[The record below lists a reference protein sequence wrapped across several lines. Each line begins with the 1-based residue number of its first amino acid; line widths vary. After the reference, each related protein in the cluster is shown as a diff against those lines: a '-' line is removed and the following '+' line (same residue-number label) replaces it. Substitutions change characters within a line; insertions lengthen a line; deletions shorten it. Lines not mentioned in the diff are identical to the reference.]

1 MTVQFDLVVRGG
13 TIVDGTG
20 APRYRGDV
28 AVKDGLIAA
37 VGTFEGTGKEE
48 LDATGR
54 IVAPGFVDI
63 HTHYDGHATWTDR
76 MLPSSQHGVTTV
88 LAGNCGV
95 GFAPCKEQDRDRL
108 VALMEGVEDI
118 PEPVMTAGL
127 PWNWESFPEYLDS
140 IEGRAFDID
149 IATQVPH
156 APLRVFVMGDRAAE
170 RDPATAEDIAEM
182 ARLARQAIE
191 AGALGFSTS
200 RTINHKAID
209 GTLTYSYAAASDELA
224 GIAKGVAESGKGV
237 LQFISDFDDLE
248 TEFGIVERMVAESGR
263 PLSLSLLQSARHPEG
278 WRDVL
283 GKVEQARAD
292 GAPIRAQ
299 IAGRPVG
306 LIVGFEFSRHPFL
319 SCPSYQDVA
328 HLDMPERLKE
338 LRDPARKAR
347 VLAEQAGL
355 EDEASVMLSNRFGGM
370 YEMTDDPDYEPAAS
384 DSIAARAEREG
395 KSAVEMAYDV
405 LVDGSGVIYAPAANY
420 LDNSLVPIRTMMAHE
435 STTFGLGDGGAH
447 CSFICDASLPT
458 YYLRRWVAPD
468 GVSNDAEGRM
478 PLETIV
484 RKLTTDTAD
493 LVGLGDRGQIKVGLR
508 ADLNVIDLDNVMLM
522 KPESIGDLPNGARRL
537 HQRALGYDA
546 TIVAGEV
553 TYCKGEPTGALPG
566 RLVRGSR
573 PRAAA

>member
-1 MTVQFDLVVRGG
+1 MAIQYDLVVRGG

-20 APRYRGDV
+20 APRFVGDV
-28 AVKDGLIAA
+28 AVQDGVIVA
-37 VGTFEGTGKEE
+37 VGEVAGEGREE
-48 LDATGR
+48 IDATGR
-54 IVAPGFVDI
+54 IVTPGFVDI

-76 MLPSSQHGVTTV
+76 MLPSSQHGVTTI

-95 GFAPCKEQDRDRL
+95 GFAPCKPQDRDRL
-108 VALMEGVEDI
+108 MALMEGVEDI
-118 PEPVMTAGL
+118 PEPVMSAGL

-140 IEGRAFDID
+140 IQDRAFDVD

-156 APLRVFVMGDRAAE
+156 APLRVFVMGERAAD
-170 RDPATAEDIAEM
+170 RDPATPQDIAEM
-182 ARLARQAIE
+182 ARLAREAIE

-200 RTINHKAID
+200 RTINHKAND
-209 GTLTYSYAAASDELA
+209 GTLTPTYVAASDELA
-224 GIAKGVAESGKGV
+224 GIASELGRAGIGV
-237 LQFISDFDDLE
+237 LQFISDFDDMDS
-248 TEFGIVERMVAESGR
+248 EFGIVERMVAESGR
-263 PLSLSLLQSARHPEG
+263 PLSLSLLQSPRNPDN
-278 WRDVL
+278 WRELL
-283 GKVEQARAD
+283 GKVEQARAG

-319 SCPSYQDVA
+319 SCPSYQEVA
-328 HLDMPERLKE
+328 KLPSGERLAA
-338 LRDPARKAR
+338 LRDPVRKAKI
-347 VLAEQAGL
+347 LAEQATL

-370 YEMTDDPDYEPAAS
+370 YEMTDDPNYEPS
-384 DSIAARAEREG
+384 KDDSIEARAAREG
-395 KSAVEMAYDV
+395 KSAVELAYDV

-420 LDNSLVPIRTMMAHE
+420 LDNDLVPIRTMMAHE
-435 STTFGLGDGGAH
+435 ATTFGLGDGGAH

-468 GVSNDAEGRM
+468 GVANDPEGRM

-484 RKLTTDTAD
+484 RKLTTDTCD

-508 ADLNVIDLDNVMLM
+508 ADLNVIDLGKVKLL

-537 HQRALGYDA
+537 HQRAQGYDA
-546 TIVAGEV
+546 TIVAGKV
-553 TYCKGEPTGALPG
+553 TYRNGEATGALPG

-573 PRAAA
+573 PRVAA

>member
-1 MTVQFDLVVRGG
+1 MTAQFDLVVRGG

-20 APRYRGDV
+20 APRFRGDV
-28 AVKDGLIAA
+28 AIKDGVIAA
-37 VGTFEGTGKEE
+37 VGTVEGTGREE
-48 LDATGR
+48 IDATGR
-54 IVAPGFVDI
+54 IVTPGFVDI

-76 MLPSSQHGVTTV
+76 MLPSSQHGVTTI

-95 GFAPCKEQDRDRL
+95 GFAPCKPRDRDRL
-108 VALMEGVEDI
+108 MALMEGVEDI
-118 PEPVMTAGL
+118 PEPVMSAGL

-140 IEGRAFDID
+140 IQDRAFDVD

-156 APLRVFVMGDRAAE
+156 APLRVFVMGERAAD
-170 RDPATAEDIAEM
+170 RDPATPQDIAEM
-182 ARLARQAIE
+182 ARLAREAIE

-200 RTINHKAID
+200 RTINHKAND
-209 GTLTYSYAAASDELA
+209 GTLTPTYVAASDELT

-237 LQFISDFDDLE
+237 LQFISDFDDMDS
-248 TEFGIVERMVAESGR
+248 EFGIVERMMAESGR
-263 PLSLSLLQSARHPEG
+263 PLSVSLLQSMRHPEG
-278 WRDVL
+278 WRDL
-283 GKVEQARAD
+283 LTRIEQARAG

-319 SCPSYQDVA
+319 ACPSYQEVA
-328 HLDMPERLKE
+328 KLAPDARLAA

-347 VLAEQAGL
+347 ILAEL
-355 EDEASVMLSNRFGGM
+355 EGADDEMSVMLSNRFGGM
-370 YEMTDDPDYEPAAS
+370 YEMTDDPDYEPS
-384 DSIAARAEREG
+384 KDDSIEARATRAGMSPAEL
-395 KSAVEMAYDV
+395 AYDV

-458 YYLRRWVAPD
+458 YYLRRWVAPE
-468 GVSNDAEGRM
+468 GVENDPEGRM
-478 PLETIV
+478 PLEEVV

-508 ADLNVIDLDNVMLM
+508 GDLNVIDLDNVMLL
-522 KPESIGDLPNGARRL
+522 KPESIDDLPNGAKRL
-537 HQRALGYDA
+537 HQRAQGYDA
-546 TIVAGEV
+546 TVVAGQV
-553 TYCKGEPTGALPG
+553 TYRKGEPTGALPG

-573 PRAAA
+573 PRQAA

>member
-1 MTVQFDLVVRGG
+1 MKAQYDLVVRGG

-20 APRYRGDV
+20 APRFVGDV
-28 AVKDGLIAA
+28 AVQDGVIVA
-37 VGTFEGTGKEE
+37 VGEVAGEGREE
-48 LDATGR
+48 IDATGR
-54 IVAPGFVDI
+54 IVTPGFVDI

-76 MLPSSQHGVTTV
+76 MLPSSQHGVTTI

-95 GFAPCKEQDRDRL
+95 GFAPCKPQDRDRL
-108 VALMEGVEDI
+108 MALMEGVEDI
-118 PEPVMTAGL
+118 PEPVMSAGL

-140 IEGRAFDID
+140 IQDRAFDVD

-156 APLRVFVMGDRAAE
+156 APLRVFVMGERAAD
-170 RDPATAEDIAEM
+170 RDPATPQDIAEM
-182 ARLARQAIE
+182 ARLAREAIE

-200 RTINHKAID
+200 RTINHKAND
-209 GTLTYSYAAASDELA
+209 GTLTPTYVAASDELTGIASELGRA
-224 GIAKGVAESGKGV
+224 GIGV
-237 LQFISDFDDLE
+237 LQFISDFDDMDS
-248 TEFGIVERMVAESGR
+248 EFGIVERMVAESGR
-263 PLSLSLLQSARHPEG
+263 PLSLSLLQSPRNPDN
-278 WRDVL
+278 WRDLL
-283 GKVEQARAD
+283 GKVEQARAG

-319 SCPSYQDVA
+319 ACPSYQEVA
-328 HLDMPERLKE
+328 QLPSAERLAA

-347 VLAEQAGL
+347 ILAELADA
-355 EDEASVMLSNRFGGM
+355 EDEMSVMLSNRFGGM
-370 YEMTDDPDYEPAAS
+370 YEMTDDPNYEPS
-384 DSIAARAEREG
+384 KEDSIEARAAREG
-395 KSAVEMAYDV
+395 KSAVELAYDV

-420 LDNSLVPIRTMMAHE
+420 LDNDLVPIRTMMAHE
-435 STTFGLGDGGAH
+435 ATTFGLGDGGAH

-484 RKLTTDTAD
+484 RKLTTDTCD

-508 ADLNVIDLDNVMLM
+508 ADLNVIDLGKVKLL

-537 HQRALGYDA
+537 HQRAQGYDA
-546 TIVAGEV
+546 TIVAGQV
-553 TYCKGEPTGALPG
+553 TYRNGEATGALPG

-573 PRAAA
+573 PRVAA

>member
-1 MTVQFDLVVRGG
+1 MTAQFDLVVRGG

-20 APRYRGDV
+20 APRFKGDV
-28 AVKDGLIAA
+28 AVKDGVIAA
-37 VGTFEGTGKEE
+37 VGTFEGEGREE
-48 LDATGR
+48 IDATGR
-54 IVAPGFVDI
+54 IVTPGFVDI

-95 GFAPCKEQDRDRL
+95 GFAPCKAQDRDRL

-127 PWNWESFPEYLDS
+127 PWNWESFPDYLDS
-140 IEGRAFDID
+140 IEGRAYDID

-170 RDPATAEDIAEM
+170 RDPATSEDIAEM
-182 ARLARQAIE
+182 ARLAREAIE

-200 RTINHKAID
+200 RTINHKAND
-209 GTLTYSYAAASDELA
+209 GTLTPTYTAASDELA
-224 GIAKGVAESGKGV
+224 GIARGVAESGKGV

-248 TEFGIVERMVAESGR
+248 SEFDIVERMVAESGR
-263 PLSLSLLQSARHPEG
+263 PLSLSLLQSSRNPDN
-278 WRDVL
+278 WRGLL
-283 GKVEQARAD
+283 GKVEQARAG

-306 LIVGFEFSRHPFL
+306 LIVGFEFSRHPFI
-319 SCPSYQDVA
+319 SCPSYQEVA
-328 HLDMPERLKE
+328 HLDMPHRLE
-338 LRDPARKAR
+338 ALRDPARKAR
-347 VLAEQAGL
+347 VLAEQADL
-355 EDEASVMLSNRFGGM
+355 TDEASVMLSNRFGGM
-370 YEMTDDPDYEPAAS
+370 YEMTDDPDYEPS
-384 DSIAARAEREG
+384 KDDSIAARAEREG
-395 KSAVEMAYDV
+395 RSAVEFAYDV

-420 LDNSLVPIRTMMAHE
+420 IDNSLVPIRTMMAHE

-458 YYLRRWVAPD
+458 YYLKRWVAPD
-468 GVSNDAEGRM
+468 GVTQDPEGRM
-478 PLETIV
+478 PLETVI

-508 ADLNVIDLDNVMLM
+508 GDLNVIDLDNVMLM

-537 HQRALGYDA
+537 HQRAQGYDA

-553 TYCKGEPTGALPG
+553 TYRNGEPTGALPG

-573 PRAAA
+573 PRVSA

>member
-1 MTVQFDLVVRGG
+1 MTAQFDLVVRGG

-20 APRYRGDV
+20 APRFKGDV
-28 AVKDGLIAA
+28 AVKDGVIAA
-37 VGTFEGTGKEE
+37 VGTFEGTGREE
-48 LDATGR
+48 IDATGR
-54 IVAPGFVDI
+54 IVTPGFVDI

-76 MLPSSQHGVTTV
+76 ILPSAQHGVTTV

-95 GFAPCKEQDRDRL
+95 GFAPCKPQDRDRL
-108 VALMEGVEDI
+108 MALMEGVEDI
-118 PEPVMTAGL
+118 PEPVMSAGL

-140 IEGRAFDID
+140 IDGRAFDVD

-156 APLRVFVMGDRAAE
+156 APLRVFVMGERAAE
-170 RDPATAEDIAEM
+170 RDPATPEDIAEM
-182 ARLARQAIE
+182 ARLAREAIE

-200 RTINHKAID
+200 RTINHKAND
-209 GTLTYSYAAASDELA
+209 GTLTPTYVAASDELA
-224 GIAKGVAESGKGV
+224 GIARGVAESGKGV
-237 LQFISDFDDLE
+237 LQFISDFDDMDS
-248 TEFGIVERMVAESGR
+248 EFGIVERMVAESGR
-263 PLSLSLLQSARHPEG
+263 PLSLSLLQSPRHPDN
-278 WRDVL
+278 WRDLL
-283 GKVEQARAD
+283 GKVEEARAG

-319 SCPSYQDVA
+319 ACPSYQEVA
-328 HLDMPERLKE
+328 QLSPDERLAA

-347 VLAEQAGL
+347 ILAEVADAD
-355 EDEASVMLSNRFGGM
+355 DEMSMMLSNRFGGM
-370 YEMTDDPDYEPAAS
+370 YEMTDDPDYEPS
-384 DSIAARAEREG
+384 KDDSIEARAAREG
-395 KSAVEMAYDV
+395 KSPVELAYDI

-458 YYLRRWVAPD
+458 YYLKRWVAPD
-468 GVSNDAEGRM
+468 GVENDPEGRM
-478 PLETIV
+478 PLEVIV

-508 ADLNVIDLDNVMLM
+508 GDLNVIDMDNVMLL
-522 KPESIGDLPNGARRL
+522 KPESIGDLPNGAKRL
-537 HQRALGYDA
+537 HQRAQGYDA
-546 TIVAGEV
+546 TIVAGQV
-553 TYCKGEPTGALPG
+553 TYRKGEPTGALPG

-573 PRAAA
+573 PRIAA

>member
-1 MTVQFDLVVRGG
+1 MAAQFDLVVRGG

-20 APRYRGDV
+20 NPRFRGDV
-28 AVKDGLIAA
+28 AIKHGVIAA
-37 VGTFEGTGKEE
+37 VGTFEGTGAEE
-48 LDATGR
+48 IDATGR
-54 IVAPGFVDI
+54 IVTPGFVDI

-95 GFAPCKEQDRDRL
+95 GFAPCKPQDRDRL

-127 PWNWESFPEYLDS
+127 PWNWESFPDYLDS
-140 IEGRAFDID
+140 IEHRRFDID

-156 APLRVFVMGDRAAE
+156 APLRVFVMGERAAE
-170 RDPATAEDIAEM
+170 RDPATPEDIAEM
-182 ARLARQAIE
+182 ARLAREAIE

-209 GTLTYSYAAASDELA
+209 GTLTYSYAAASDELV
-224 GIAKGVAESGKGV
+224 GIARGVAESGKGV
-237 LQFISDFDDLE
+237 LQFISDFDDLDS
-248 TEFGIVERMVAESGR
+248 EFEIVERMMAESGR
-263 PLSLSLLQSARHPEG
+263 PLSLSLLQSPRHPDG
-278 WRDVL
+278 WRGIL
-283 GKVEQARAD
+283 GKVEQARAH

-306 LIVGFEFSRHPFL
+306 LIVGFEFSRHPFI
-319 SCPSYQDVA
+319 SCPSYQEVA
-328 HLDMPERLKE
+328 HLDMAERLVA
-338 LRDPARKAR
+338 LSDPARKAR

-355 EDEASVMLSNRFGGM
+355 TDEASVMFANRFESM
-370 YEMTDDPDYEPAAS
+370 YEMTDDPDYEPS
-384 DSIAARAEREG
+384 KDDSIAARAEREG
-395 KSAVEMAYDV
+395 RSALELAYDV
-405 LVDGSGVIYAPAANY
+405 LVTGSGVIYSPVVNY
-420 LDNSLVPIRTMMAHE
+420 MDNSLVPIRTMMAHE
-435 STTFGLGDGGAH
+435 ATTFGLGDGGAH

-458 YYLRRWVAPD
+458 YYLKRWVAP
-468 GVSNDAEGRM
+468 EGAVAGDDDRM

-508 ADLNVIDLDNVMLM
+508 GDLNVIDLDNVMLM
-522 KPESIGDLPNGARRL
+522 KPESIGDLPNGAKRL
-537 HQRALGYDA
+537 HQRASGYDA
-546 TIVAGEV
+546 TIVAGQV
-553 TYCKGEPTGALPG
+553 TYRKGEPTGALPG

-573 PRAAA
+573 PRVAA